1 MSSSDSFTN
10 FETTNLRICF
20 RETRKLM
27 QSLVFAHAILKC
39 VTFGEISSIDVK
51 NVFECGVR
59 AMLVFF
65 YSVTVQSQLLQF
77 FCFMLALFPILTF
90 FSKETQFKGR

>member
-59 AMLVFF
+59 AMLGFF
-65 YSVTVQSQLLQF
+65 RGSLSVTVQSQLLQF
-77 FCFMLALFPILTF
+77 FLFHVGTF
-90 FSKETQFKGR
+90 PNSDVFLKGDTI